1 MVRYTNVASAAVVA
15 AAVFAM
21 LALVVQA
28 APAPQS
34 AEPEVKLVRYVNDN
48 SGIDGYHFT

>member
-1 MVRYTNVASAAVVA
+1 MVRVLASC
-15 AAVFAM
+15 AVFAVCLV
-21 LALVVQA
+21 LALA

-34 AEPEVKLVRYVNDN
+34 EPEVKLVRYENDN

>member
-1 MVRYTNVASAAVVA
+1 MVCYTNIACA
-15 AAVFAM
+15 AAVAVVMFTV
-21 LALVVQA
+21 LAHA